1 MQFSKNCKACSK
13 ANFDQEQLKTS
24 RYTSSLVVNPALP
37 PMRSLFAPLF
47 SLAAASAFATLTH
60 AQSFPSKPVTLVVP
74 VTPGGSTDLM
84 ARQMAEPLGKAL
96 GQTVI
101 VENRPGASGNIAA
114 SYVAKAKPDGHI
126 LLAAYSAFHAANPFL
141 FKNLDWDPVKDFVPI
156 ALVLD
161 SAQAI
166 AVSDKLPVKTFKE
179 LVAYIKANPGKL
191 NYGTAGA
198 GSLHHISGA
207 LLEQLAGGAMTAVAY
222 KGTGPA
228 VTDLAGGSVDI
239 VITTPPG
246 VLPLAQAGKIRI
258 LAVTGNKRVP
268 SLPNVPTT
276 SEEGFPNFSVN
287 AWFGFVAPKGTPDE
301 IVKRLS
307 DEMAKVAAGEGFK
320 KGVEGAG
327 GAIAFQDFKQFDGTI
342 KRDIEMFKR
351 VIAEKKITAE

>member
-1 MQFSKNCKACSK
+1 M
-13 ANFDQEQLKTS
+13 
-24 RYTSSLVVNPALP
+24 RRIVV
-37 PMRSLFAPLF
+37 MCVVSV
-47 SLAAASAFATLTH
+47 LAQWASAQAY
-60 AQSFPSKPVTLVVP
+60 PSRPITLVVP

-96 GQTVI
+96 GQPVV
-101 VENRPGASGNIAA
+101 VENRSGASGNIAA
-114 SYVAKAKPDGHI
+114 SYVAKAKNDGHT
-126 LLAAYSAFHAANPFL
+126 LLCAYSGFHAANPFL
-141 FKNLDWDPVKDFVPI
+141 FKNIDWDPIKDFVPV
-156 ALVLD
+156 ALVLS

-166 AVSDKLPVKTFKE
+166 AVTDKLPVKTFKE

-207 LLEQLAGGAMTAVAY
+207 LLEQLADAKMTAVAY

-228 VTDLAGGSVDI
+228 VTDLAAGNVDI

-258 LAVTGNKRVP
+258 LAVTGNKRHP
-268 SLPNVPTT
+268 ALPNTPSTA
-276 SEEGFPNFSVN
+276 EEGFPNFSLD
-287 AWFGFVAPKGTPDE
+287 AWFGFVAPAGTPPE
-301 IVKRLS
+301 VVKRLA
-307 DEMAKVAAGEGFK
+307 DEMANIAASDAFK

-327 GAIAFQDFKQFDGTI
+327 GSVQFQPPAVFDATI

-351 VIAEKKITAE
+351 VIRTANISAE

>member
-1 MQFSKNCKACSK
+1 MRRKVYSAKRNKQH
-13 ANFDQEQLKTS
+13 
-24 RYTSSLVVNPALP
+24 YTAL
-37 PMRSLFAPLF
+37 
-47 SLAAASAFATLTH
+47 ATLAENASGALH
-60 AQSFPSKPVTLVVP
+60 VKLRFSGFIIAAHCAIASAQSFPNKPITLVVP

-96 GQTVI
+96 GQPVI

-126 LLAAYSAFHAANPFL
+126 LLCAYSAFHAANPFL
-141 FKNLDWDPVKDFVPI
+141 FKNLDWDPIKDFVPVS
-156 ALVLD
+156 LVLD

-228 VTDLAGGSVDI
+228 VTDLAAGNVDI

-246 VLPLAQAGKIRI
+246 VIPLSQAGKIRI

-268 SLPNVPTT
+268 ALPNVPSA
-276 SEEGFPNFSVN
+276 SEEGFANFSVN
-287 AWFGFVAPKGTPDE
+287 AWFGFVAPKGTPEDV
-301 IVKRLS
+301 VKRLS
-307 DEMAKVAAGEGFK
+307 DEMGKVAAAEGFR

-327 GAIAFQDFKQFDGTI
+327 GAIAFQDYKQFDLTI
-342 KRDIEMFKR
+342 KRDLESFKR

>member
-1 MQFSKNCKACSK
+1 
-13 ANFDQEQLKTS
+13 
-24 RYTSSLVVNPALP
+24 
-37 PMRSLFAPLF
+37 MRSTF
-47 SLAAASAFATLTH
+47 SFLTAFAFTTLAT
-60 AQSFPSKPVTLVVP
+60 AQPFPSKTIALIVP

-84 ARQMAEPLGKAL
+84 ARQIAEPLSKAL
-96 GQTVI
+96 GQPVV

-114 SYVAKAKPDGHI
+114 SYVAKSKPDGYT
-126 LLAAYSAFHAANPFL
+126 LLAAYSAFHAANSFL
-141 FKNLDWDPVKDFVPI
+141 FKNLDWDPIKDFVPV

-166 AVSDKLPVKTFKE
+166 AVTDKLPVKSFKE

-246 VLPLAQAGKIRI
+246 VLPLAQTGKIRI

-268 SLPNVPTT
+268 SLPNTPTT

-287 AWFGFVAPKGTPDE
+287 AWFGFVAPKGTPDDV
-301 IVKRLS
+301 VKRLS
-307 DEMAKVAAGEGFK
+307 DEMGKAAAGEGFK

-327 GAIAFQDFKQFDGTI
+327 GAIAFQDAKQFDATI

-351 VIAEKKITAE
+351 VITEKKITAE

>member
-1 MQFSKNCKACSK
+1 MKFRFSA
-13 ANFDQEQLKTS
+13 
-24 RYTSSLVVNPALP
+24 LVIAAHCAL
-37 PMRSLFAPLF
+37 
-47 SLAAASAFATLTH
+47 AS
-60 AQSFPSKPVTLVVP
+60 AQSFPNKPITLVVP

-84 ARQMAEPLGKAL
+84 ARQIAEPLGRAL

-141 FKNLDWDPVKDFVPI
+141 FKNLDWDPIKDFVPV

-166 AVSDKLPVKTFKE
+166 AVSDKLPVKSLKD

-228 VTDLAGGSVDI
+228 VTDLAAGNVDI

-246 VLPLAQAGKIRI
+246 VIPLAQAGKIRI

-268 SLPNVPTT
+268 ALPNVPSA
-276 SEEGFPNFSVN
+276 SEEGFANFSVN
-287 AWFGFVAPKGTPDE
+287 AWFGFVAPKGTPEDV
-301 IVKRLS
+301 VKRLS
-307 DEMAKVAAGEGFK
+307 DEMGKVAVTDNFK

-342 KRDIEMFKR
+342 KRDIEMFKKI
-351 VIAEKKITAE
+351 IADKKITAE

>member
-1 MQFSKNCKACSK
+1 MKKAWSVLC
-13 ANFDQEQLKTS
+13 
-24 RYTSSLVVNPALP
+24 VALC
-37 PMRSLFAPLF
+37 
-47 SLAAASAFATLTH
+47 ASIAH
-60 AQSFPSKPVTLVVP
+60 AQSFPSRNVTLVVP

-96 GQTVI
+96 GQTVV

-114 SYVAKAKPDGHI
+114 SYVAKQKPDGHV
-126 LLAAYSAFHAANPFL
+126 LLCAYSGFHAANPFL
-141 FKNLDWDPVKDFVPI
+141 FKNLDWDPIKDFVPVS
-156 ALVLD
+156 LVLD
-161 SAQAI
+161 SPQAI

-207 LLEQLAGGAMTAVAY
+207 LLEQMAGGDMTPIAY

-228 VTDLAGGSVDI
+228 VTDLAAGNVDI

-246 VLPLAQAGKIRI
+246 VIPLSQTGKIRI

-268 SLPNVPTT
+268 ALPNVP
-276 SEEGFPNFSVN
+276 SAAEVGFPNFSVN
-287 AWFGFVAPKGTPDE
+287 AWFGFVAPKGTPEDV
-301 IVKRLS
+301 VKKLS
-307 DEMAKVAAGEGFK
+307 DEMGKVAAAEGFR

-327 GAIAFQDFKQFDGTI
+327 GAIAFQDYKAFDGTI

-351 VIAEKKITAE
+351 VIAEKRITAD